1 MRLTLIAALDDER
14 GIGKGGKLPWHISAD
29 LKRFKR
35 LTTGHPI
42 IMGRKTFESIG
53 KPLPERTNIVI
64 TRDESLNAPGCVVA
78 HSLKDALAAAETAPG
93 SDEAFVIGGAE
104 IYALALPRADRLEL
118 TLVSGTHRAD
128 AFFPEYADRFKVVSE
143 ESGREAGVSYRFVT
157 LQPVDRPSASP

>member
-42 IMGRKTFESIG
+42 IMGRKTYESIG
-53 KPLPERTNIVI
+53 RPLPDRTNIVI

-78 HSLKDALAAAETAPG
+78 HSLEDALAAGTG

-118 TLVSGTHRAD
+118 TMVKGTHGAD
-128 AFFPEYADRFKVVSE
+128 AFFPEYADRFKEISSE
-143 ESGREAGVSYRFVT
+143 EHKGNGYQFRYAVYERSK
-157 LQPVDRPSASP
+157 PSR